1 MSSGATVWGPVS
13 WLMRF
18 DSRYSGGALVEQF
31 ELEFKLR
38 NNSTLGVLSREI
50 FSINFSAFEFQQLMI
65 SKFKGIFFT
74 ASRQKSPNS
83 PSNLPPLPYLKP
95 FSTSQILGTKME
107 SEAPAPTLL
116 LLAGKSNEE
125 KDVAKILQDNNTL
138 QLHKNGEQVEVVLH
152 SQVQTPFKD
161 DEFRVEEYFY
171 SLSTTR
177 FGRLLIYSP
186 KLSSTHDVI
195 SQNNSDLPVGSVCVA
210 DVQLKGRGRTSN
222 VWLSPKG
229 CLLFSFSIQMEDGR
243 MVPHLQYVV
252 CLAMTE
258 AIKAICVE
266 KGTPHL
272 DVRIKWPNDLYLGGL
287 KVGGILSTSVYRSKK
302 FYISA
307 GVGLNVGNEKPTT
320 CLNAVLKRVN
330 PLSRELKREDII
342 AAFFNKFE
350 SFYDVFLEQGF
361 QALEELYYTTWLHS
375 GQRVIVQDRS
385 DDQDQLVENVVTIQG
400 LTSSGYLL
408 AITDDGQMCELHP
421 DGNSFDFFKG
431 LIKRKLS

>member
-1 MSSGATVWGPVS
+1 
-13 WLMRF
+13 
-18 DSRYSGGALVEQF
+18 
-31 ELEFKLR
+31 
-38 NNSTLGVLSREI
+38 
-50 FSINFSAFEFQQLMI
+50 
-65 SKFKGIFFT
+65 
-74 ASRQKSPNS
+74 
-83 PSNLPPLPYLKP
+83 
-95 FSTSQILGTKME
+95 ME

-116 LLAGKSNEE
+116 LLSGKSNEE
-125 KDVAKILQDNNTL
+125 NDVAKILKNNNTL
-138 QLHKNGEQVEVVLH
+138 QLHKIGEEVEVALH
-152 SQVQTPFKD
+152 SEVETPFED
-161 DEFRVEEYFY
+161 DTFRVEEYFN

-210 DVQLKGRGRTSN
+210 DVQLKGRGRSSN
-222 VWLSPKG
+222 LWQSPKG

-243 MVPHLQYVV
+243 VVPHLQYVV

-258 AIKAICVE
+258 AIKAICLE
-266 KGTPHL
+266 QGTPHL

-302 FYISA
+302 FYVSA

-320 CLNAVLKRVN
+320 CLNAFLKRVD
-330 PLSRELKREDII
+330 PLSCELKREDII

-361 QALEELYYTTWLHS
+361 QALEELYYRTWLHS
-375 GQRVIVQDRS
+375 GQRVIVQERS
-385 DDQDQLVENVVTIQG
+385 DDQDQFIENVVTIQG
-400 LTSSGYLL
+400 LASSGYLL
-408 AITDDGQMCELHP
+408 GITDDGQMCELHP

-431 LIKRKLS
+431 LIKRKMS

>member
-1 MSSGATVWGPVS
+1 MSDNHIRRRRFPVS
-13 WLMRF
+13 R
-18 DSRYSGGALVEQF
+18 R
-31 ELEFKLR
+31 
-38 NNSTLGVLSREI
+38 
-50 FSINFSAFEFQQLMI
+50 
-65 SKFKGIFFT
+65 
-74 ASRQKSPNS
+74 
-83 PSNLPPLPYLKP
+83 
-95 FSTSQILGTKME
+95 STSRVLNRRNTPVSVNRRSSKKYRDVDKVLERCKSEPCVLKVGFIQFDDNDDDDDRSDVKVPSSLEILFQSQTCSDIFVSPDFLSSVSPQSFQ

-116 LLAGKSNEE
+116 LLCGKSNEE
-125 KDVAKILQDNNTL
+125 KDVARILKENNTL

-152 SQVQTPFKD
+152 SQVETLN

-171 SLSTTR
+171 SLSTRR

-222 VWLSPKG
+222 VWQSPKG
-229 CLLFSFSIQMEDGR
+229 CLVFSFLIQMEDGR

-258 AIKAICVE
+258 AIKAIC
-266 KGTPHL
+266 PHL

-320 CLNAVLKRVN
+320 CLNAVLKRVD
-330 PLSRELKREDII
+330 PLSRELKREEII
-342 AAFFNKFE
+342 AAFFKKFE

-361 QALEELYYTTWLHS
+361 QALEELYYRTWLHS
-375 GQRVIVQDRS
+375 GQRVIVQERS
-385 DDQDQLVENVVTIQG
+385 DDDQDQFVENVVTIQG

-431 LIKRKLS
+431 LIKRKMS

>member
-1 MSSGATVWGPVS
+1 MKFNT
-13 WLMRF
+13 
-18 DSRYSGGALVEQF
+18 
-31 ELEFKLR
+31 
-38 NNSTLGVLSREI
+38 GVLSREI

-350 SFYDVFLEQGF
+350 SFYDVFLEQGGPSCYMPMPKHDVACGF

>member
-1 MSSGATVWGPVS
+1 
-13 WLMRF
+13 
-18 DSRYSGGALVEQF
+18 
-31 ELEFKLR
+31 
-38 NNSTLGVLSREI
+38 
-50 FSINFSAFEFQQLMI
+50 
-65 SKFKGIFFT
+65 
-74 ASRQKSPNS
+74 
-83 PSNLPPLPYLKP
+83 
-95 FSTSQILGTKME
+95 ME

-116 LLAGKSNEE
+116 LLCGKSNEE
-125 KDVAKILQDNNTL
+125 KDVARILKESNTL
-138 QLHKNGEQVEVVLH
+138 QLHNNGEQVEVVLH
-152 SQVQTPFKD
+152 SQVETSFKD

-171 SLSTTR
+171 SLSTRR

-222 VWLSPKG
+222 VWQSPKG
-229 CLLFSFSIQMEDGR
+229 CLVFSFSIQMEDGR

-258 AIKAICVE
+258 AIKAIC
-266 KGTPHL
+266 PHL

-320 CLNAVLKRVN
+320 SLNAVLKRVD

-342 AAFFNKFE
+342 ADFFNKFE

-361 QALEELYYTTWLHS
+361 QALEELYYRTWLHS
-375 GQRVIVQDRS
+375 GQRVIVQEMSD
-385 DDQDQLVENVVTIQG
+385 DDQDQFVENVVTIQG

-431 LIKRKLS
+431 LIKRKMS

>member
-1 MSSGATVWGPVS
+1 
-13 WLMRF
+13 
-18 DSRYSGGALVEQF
+18 
-31 ELEFKLR
+31 
-38 NNSTLGVLSREI
+38 
-50 FSINFSAFEFQQLMI
+50 MI
-65 SKFKGIFFT
+65 SQFKHIFFT
-74 ASRQKSPNS
+74 AFLSHSLRKFPNF
-83 PSNLPPLPYLKP
+83 PSILPLPYLKA
-95 FSTSQILGTKME
+95 FSPSHVLGRKME
-107 SEAPAPTLL
+107 SEASAHTLL
-116 LLAGKSNEE
+116 LLAGKSNE
-125 KDVAKILQDNNTL
+125 DNDLAKVLKDNNTL
-138 QLHKNGEQVEVVLH
+138 QLHKNGEEVEVVLH
-152 SQVQTPFKD
+152 PDLETPFED
-161 DEFRVEEYFY
+161 DAFRIEEYFN

-210 DVQLKGRGRTSN
+210 DVQLKGRGRSSN
-222 VWLSPKG
+222 LWQSPKG

-243 MVPHLQYVV
+243 VVPHLQYVV

-258 AIKAICVE
+258 AIKAICLE

-302 FYISA
+302 FYVSA

-320 CLNAVLKRVN
+320 CLNAALKRVN

-350 SFYDVFLEQGF
+350 NLYDVFLEQGF
-361 QALEELYYTTWLHS
+361 QALEELYYRTWLHS
-375 GQRVIVQDRS
+375 GQRVIVQERS
-385 DDQDQLVENVVTIQG
+385 NDQDQFVENVVTIQG
-400 LTSSGYLL
+400 LASSGYLL
-408 AITDDGQMCELHP
+408 GITDDGQICELHP

-431 LIKRKLS
+431 LIKRKMS

>member
-1 MSSGATVWGPVS
+1 
-13 WLMRF
+13 
-18 DSRYSGGALVEQF
+18 
-31 ELEFKLR
+31 
-38 NNSTLGVLSREI
+38 
-50 FSINFSAFEFQQLMI
+50 MI

-83 PSNLPPLPYLKP
+83 PSILPPLPYLKP

-210 DVQLKGRGRTSN
+210 DVQLKGRGRTCN
-222 VWLSPKG
+222 VWQSPKG

-258 AIKAICVE
+258 AIKAICLE

-431 LIKRKLS
+431 LIKRKMS